1 MSIPHAQLE
10 LDSTFGCL
18 YLSVAFSM
26 GLWGAGCVQMYFYYE
41 KYSKTDKWQLQLYIF
56 LVWAVDTVH
65 EALLI
70 QSLYIY
76 LVKEFGN
83 LLFLAHP
90 QHTLIDEIIFAGLV
104 DTMVQI
110 VFIVRVWYLSN
121 KNHLLTGFL
130 VIIVLAQLGVTLSYF
145 GQVYHFTNA
154 AQLLGALNTERA
166 MNALVVVA
174 DTLIAVVLIYLL
186 WNRRSG
192 IRKTDSI
199 IKRLVIYTIGTGLV
213 TSLWGIIGLA
223 GAQVLPSSFIY
234 LLVDLVMPKLYF
246 NCMLASL
253 NARSSI
259 RENYMRDGGVLSIR
273 LENLP
278 SSSAGRSS
286 GSDGR
291 VRKPANPRDRDIECR
306 VDIDVQNNYDGR
318 QKLEENPSEDNIN
331 LTPIRS

>member
-1 MSIPHAQLE
+1 MAVPRAQLE

-18 YLSVAFSM
+18 YLSVVFSM

-41 KYSKTDKWQLQLYIF
+41 IYSETDKWQLKLYIF
-56 LVWAVDTVH
+56 LAWALDTAH

-76 LVKEFGN
+76 LVKEYGN
-83 LLFLAHP
+83 VLFLAHP
-90 QHTLIDEIIFAGLV
+90 QRTLIDESPFAGV
-104 DTMVQI
+104 VAFMVQL

-130 VIIVLAQLGVTLSYF
+130 VTIVLAQLGTSLSYF

-154 AQLLGALNTERA
+154 AQLLGVLNTERA
-166 MNALVVVA
+166 LHALIVVA
-174 DTLIAVVLIYLL
+174 DMLIAVVLIYLL

-199 IKRLVIYTIGTGLV
+199 IKRLIIYTISTGLV
-213 TSLWGIIGLA
+213 ASLWGLIGLV
-223 GAQVLPSSFIY
+223 GNQVLPSSFIY
-234 LLVDLVMPKLYF
+234 LLIDLVMPKLYF

-259 RENYMRDGGVLSIR
+259 RENLMRDGGAMSIR

-278 SSSAGRSS
+278 SNSVDRPS
-286 GSDGR
+286 GSDSR
-291 VRKPANPRDRDIECR
+291 ARKSASPRDIECKI
-306 VDIDVQNNYDGR
+306 DIVVQNDYQGR
-318 QKLEENPSEDNIN
+318 QVLEEHS
-331 LTPIRS
+331 S